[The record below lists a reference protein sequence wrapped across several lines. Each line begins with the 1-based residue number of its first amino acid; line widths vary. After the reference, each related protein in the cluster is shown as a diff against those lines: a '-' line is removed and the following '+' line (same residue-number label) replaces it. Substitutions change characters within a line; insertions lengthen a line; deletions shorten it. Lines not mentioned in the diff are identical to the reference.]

1 MRVLVQKCSEGSVS
15 YQSETRK
22 IGLGLV
28 VFVGF
33 TEGDDLAT
41 IQFMAKKVAHLR
53 IFEDEDQVM
62 NLSVMDISGECL
74 SISQFTLYGDAQKGN
89 RPSYI
94 QAMKS
99 EQASILYDL
108 WNKELAKY
116 IPVQIGFF
124 GKDMSVRIVNEGPT
138 TIWLEK

>member
-1 MRVLVQKCSEGSVS
+1 
-15 YQSETRK
+15 
-22 IGLGLV
+22 
-28 VFVGF
+28 
-33 TEGDDLAT
+33 
-41 IQFMAKKVAHLR
+41 MAKKVAHLR